1 MEDIKVYIHGRP
13 NGQDIWPK
21 DVDAI
26 TGNYL
31 GEILNWTYG
40 KSLYA
45 CMIIDHL
52 NGDAYYTYIHRKNV
66 SEKDASRQE
75 AYCAITL
82 RIAHKEC
89 QNVATLYELLK
100 AAYEQLVGKAIQVDD
115 KGYETFLI
123 TKFLDIEGYLLDIS
137 KFIFTNFESYD
148 KLKNSLFPLQG
159 DENTNVQAISYALQE
174 VDSPVFKKNASQ
186 NRILVSEY
194 LKPKMNALKEHLDKL
209 KIEKESLQTKL
220 ANISDQ
226 IDAQYKEKLVSKEA
240 EIKRLNEELQSVR
253 KKQDEDD
260 ARKNNFYSNNVKD
273 INDIIKIARQMA
285 GRFPES
291 TQESVEKNNPSKHQG
306 ASFAIPEVWYRRI
319 TLVLLTLLLVC
330 SMVLLFKIN
339 NSGSNNAKPDNPTE
353 QLDTVKTTDSSLTIH
368 IAPSPVDNKLI
379 VNTQYQLS
387 LSDEDLECKL
397 YYEDNQGE
405 YLLDNDV
412 LCPKTPNSHIKI
424 KAVVDNDTVAIS
436 EFYTIDAAKNS
447 NKGTADKGTDAAKT
461 TNKGTAAKGT
471 VAAKTTKKGTAAKG
485 TDAAKTSKKGTAAKG
500 TDAAKATNKG
510 TTAKGTDAA
519 KTSNKGTAA
528 KGTDATKEIEVSP
541 QQPK

>member
-273 INDIIKIARQMA
+273 
-285 GRFPES
+285 S
-291 TQESVEKNNPSKHQG
+291 
-306 ASFAIPEVWYRRI
+306 
-319 TLVLLTLLLVC
+319 
-330 SMVLLFKIN
+330 
-339 NSGSNNAKPDNPTE
+339 
-353 QLDTVKTTDSSLTIH
+353 
-368 IAPSPVDNKLI
+368 
-379 VNTQYQLS
+379 
-387 LSDEDLECKL
+387 
-397 YYEDNQGE
+397 
-405 YLLDNDV
+405 
-412 LCPKTPNSHIKI
+412 
-424 KAVVDNDTVAIS
+424 
-436 EFYTIDAAKNS
+436 
-447 NKGTADKGTDAAKT
+447 
-461 TNKGTAAKGT
+461 
-471 VAAKTTKKGTAAKG
+471 
-485 TDAAKTSKKGTAAKG
+485 
-500 TDAAKATNKG
+500 
-510 TTAKGTDAA
+510 
-519 KTSNKGTAA
+519 
-528 KGTDATKEIEVSP
+528 
-541 QQPK
+541 